1 MVISRS
7 IAQIVEEM
15 NEYLQYYE
23 EEIEKGF
30 AGANTMEE
38 WDRIHGTVIRPFLDT
53 LGSESN
59 IDSHEKR
66 MSLIGTLIVD
76 WNNFERERAQTLS
89 EQAIR

>member
-1 MVISRS
+1 MKETPEAIRF
-7 IAQIVEEM
+7 
-15 NEYLQYYE
+15 LQ
-23 EEIEKGF
+23 GF
-30 AGANTMEE
+30 AQVEE

-66 MSLIGTLIVD
+66 MSLISSLIVD
-76 WNNFERERAQTLS
+76 WNTFERESAQTLS